1 MDVAYDHIQE
11 EVLPATDENGRE
23 RKEGDKPAGLNAE
36 FQEAF
41 KAVSASPWGA
51 RLGGL
56 WGQVRAQGET
66 LYTNAQQEVAHV
78 STQATRGLTNLQS
91 DIAQRTRG
99 ISLSAANNDG
109 GAASFSDPNFVLP
122 SSPTKTIRA
131 SDISSP
137 SKETPATTQ
146 ESDTPQH
153 VDNLP
158 ADIVKEATS
167 MVSRFRLEA
176 TSRLKNLQQA
186 EDAADEALLKF
197 GSNIRSFF
205 RDAVTVSAPEEGA
218 AGDQV
223 KREVLFET
231 NDSEG
236 KRVFHSSRF
245 EAQMHVIFSNK
256 ESFLKDPESGEWD
269 AFYKEWDAEG
279 KTDEI
284 AKELE
289 RYDELRRVFGSLVPE
304 KVEYGVFWAR
314 YYFLKGVVEEEERRR
329 KEVLKGAAADASE
342 EVGWGDD
349 DEDDESTT
357 PVNDGKTNPA
367 SQSTTTLTPPKANEG
382 AEKSPRRSNEDD
394 KKSTADSDASYDI
407 VSGAT
412 SKTPSS
418 PKEAKKDDSDDE
430 DWE

>member
-11 EVLPATDENGRE
+11 EALAVDESGRAE
-23 RKEGDKPAGLNAE
+23 RKDGDRPAGLNAE

-56 WGQVRAQGET
+56 WGSVRAQGET

-78 STQATRGLTNLQS
+78 STQATRGLTDLQS
-91 DIAQRTRG
+91 NLASRARG
-99 ISLSAANNDG
+99 ISLSQPPTDS
-109 GAASFSDPNFVLP
+109 GATSFSDPTFALP
-122 SSPTKTIRA
+122 ASPTKTIRA
-131 SDISSP
+131 TDASSP
-137 SKETPATTQ
+137 
-146 ESDTPQH
+146 
-153 VDNLP
+153 
-158 ADIVKEATS
+158 

-176 TSRLKNLQQA
+176 ASRLKDIQKA

-197 GSNIRSFF
+197 GSNMRSFF
-205 RDAVTVSAPEEGA
+205 RDAVTVTAPEQGAEEGT
-218 AGDQV
+218 

-245 EAQMHVIFSNK
+245 DAQMHVIVSRQ
-256 ESFLKDPESGEWD
+256 ESFLKDPESGEW
-269 AFYKEWDAEG
+269 EG
-279 KTDEI
+279 FWRGFDVEGRTEEV
-284 AKELE
+284 ARELE
-289 RYDELRRVFGSLVPE
+289 RYEELRRVFGGLVPE
-304 KVEYGVFWAR
+304 KVEYAVFWGR
-314 YYFLKGVVEEEERRR
+314 YFFLKGVVEEEERRR
-329 KEVLKGAAADASE
+329 KEVLKGATADDGE
-342 EVGWGDD
+342 EVGWGD
-349 DEDDESTT
+349 EEEEEDESST

-367 SQSTTTLTPPKANEG
+367 SQSTTTLTPPKADEG